1 MSINSAMLAG
11 VTGLT
16 ANASAL
22 AATSDNIANVNTVGY
37 KRAQTNFSNLVT
49 AASTQDYSAGG
60 VTTNT
65 TSYVT
70 QQGLLQSSS
79 SPTDLAISG
88 SGFFVTTQSPNNV
101 SSTDPRL
108 FTRAGSFTVDSQGYL
123 KNSAGFYLQGWLA
136 DTSGNI
142 TTDPSNISL
151 LQPINVSTVGGAAG
165 ATTAATVNANLNA
178 GETLS
183 ASAEQNASFA
193 NVADSGAVN
202 HNFKVAYTP
211 DPGAANT
218 YKVTVTDT
226 GSGATYNGTAAYDP
240 TTGAYVAGSGTGALA
255 GDLLTLGGGNTVT
268 LAALGL
274 NTSTTAA
281 SVYNPISNSM
291 AAYNATTGAGTKPDF
306 SVTVPLADSQGGAR
320 SMQIDFLKSTTS
332 PNQWYAEAHVV
343 PASDVSTGAGLT
355 NGQVSVGVVTF
366 TPDGRLDPSQTT
378 LFNMAGN
385 GGQASITFGA
395 SNAGAPAAG
404 QVNWA
409 PSLGINGQSLD
420 LTLGS
425 AAGGLTQ
432 LDTPSIVQSVA
443 TNGTPFGN
451 LTSISI
457 DTNGYVT
464 AAFDNGVT
472 RRIAQVA
479 IATFPNPDG
488 LSPVS
493 GDAYRVSLQS
503 GTYNLKAPGT
513 GGAGSISPSSLEAS
527 TVDLSTEFS
536 SLITTQQAY
545 SASSKIITTA
555 DQMMQDLINVIR

>member
-211 DPGAANT
+211 DPNAAST
-218 YKVTVTDT
+218 YNVTVTDT